1 MASEQDLEVLD
12 SVLLA
17 VMCKKLSQDASADPK
32 DRDQAL
38 QFKNEWIRLT
48 EHEGPPRNKKELERI
63 QNELAVL
70 RSRMV
75 KFLAP
80 FV

>member
-1 MASEQDLEVLD
+1 MVTERDLEALD

-32 DRDQAL
+32 DREQAL

-48 EHEGPPRNKKELERI
+48 EPETPPRSAKELKQV
-63 QNELAVL
+63 QNELAML
-70 RSRMV
+70 RSRMI

-80 FV
+80 FI

>member
-1 MASEQDLEVLD
+1 MATERDLEVLD

-17 VMCKKLSQDASADPK
+17 VMCKKLSQDSSADPK
-32 DRDQAL
+32 DREQAL
-38 QFKNEWIRLT
+38 EFKNEWIRLT
-48 EHEGPPRNKKELERI
+48 EREGPPSSKKELEKI
-63 QNELAVL
+63 QKEIAVL